1 MGESPGQEAWEYA
14 LVGCRVH
21 GAGCRVFIIH
31 HAPCNL
37 QHKHKVTKFT
47 TLQKY
52 SKVMKIKRILIANRG
67 EIAVRIMKTARLM
80 NIETVAV
87 RTAVEPNAM
96 YLSSADVIYDN
107 TEEVSEIPVFLDIEK
122 LIIIALKTKAD
133 AVHPGYGFLAE
144 NAYFAQK
151 CMDNKIIFIGP
162 NPDAIYKMGNKT
174 IARKIALSGGI
185 PMAMGSEDNIA
196 DQEEAV
202 KVAEKI
208 GYPVII
214 KAASGGGGRGM
225 RIVRRSEEMEK
236 MFIIASKEAEKAFND
251 PSVFIEK
258 YIENPKHI
266 EFQILGDKHGNVIHL
281 GERECSIQRKHQKLI
296 EEAPSCALDDNL
308 RNKMGTMAVQIA
320 KAVNYYSAGT
330 VEFLLDSDRNFYFM
344 EMNTRIQVEHPVTE
358 IITGI
363 DLIEQQIRIA
373 NDENLKYRQEDIKL
387 KGWAIECRINA
398 EDVQAGFAPDPGK
411 IDSLIMPAD
420 PCVRVDTG
428 VQAGSYIVASYDSMI
443 AKLIVRGKDRK
454 EAIKHCKMA
463 LDKVWIKGTKTTLP
477 FFRMLVRHQKFQDGT
492 FTTAF
497 IEKDLE
503 KYYFNSEYEEMLAAW
518 LATKLFVEENLNDN
532 SINIDFKHGKEMS
545 PWLLNKRI
553 NQF

>member
-1 MGESPGQEAWEYA
+1 M
-14 LVGCRVH
+14 
-21 GAGCRVFIIH
+21 
-31 HAPCNL
+31 N
-37 QHKHKVTKFT
+37 
-47 TLQKY
+47 
-52 SKVMKIKRILIANRG
+52 IKRILIANRG

-80 NIETVAV
+80 KIETVAV

-96 YLSSADVIYDN
+96 YLESADVIFDN
-107 TEEVSEIPVFLDIEK
+107 TEDASEIPVFLDIDK
-122 LIIIALKTKAD
+122 LIDIAIKTKAD

-151 CMDNKIIFIGP
+151 CLDNKINFIGP
-162 NPDAIYKMGNKT
+162 TPDAIYKMGNKT

-185 PMAMGSEDNIA
+185 PMAMGSEGNIA
-196 DQEEAV
+196 DEEEAV
-202 KVAEKI
+202 KVAETI

-225 RIVRRSEEMEK
+225 RIVRKSEEMGK
-236 MFIIASKEAEKAFND
+236 MFVIASKEAEKSFND
-251 PSVFIEK
+251 ASVFIEK

-281 GERECSIQRKHQKLI
+281 GERECSIQRKHQKLL
-296 EEAPSCALDDNL
+296 EEAPSCALDEKL
-308 RNKMGTMAVQIA
+308 RMKMGAMAVQIA
-320 KAVNYYSAGT
+320 KAVSYHSAGT
-330 VEFLLDSDRNFYFM
+330 VEFLLDSDKNFYFM

-373 NDENLKYRQEDIKL
+373 NGEKLKYSQPDIKL
-387 KGWAIECRINA
+387 RGWAIECRINA

-411 IDSLIMPAD
+411 IESLSMPSG
-420 PCVRVDTG
+420 PCIRVDTG
-428 VQAGSYIVASYDSMI
+428 VQAGSSIVASYDSMI
-443 AKLIVRGKDRK
+443 AKLIVKGRDRK
-454 EAIKHCKMA
+454 EALKNCKLA

-518 LATKLFVEENLNDN
+518 LATKLFVEENLSDN
-532 SINIDFKHGKEMS
+532 SKNIDFEHGKEMS

>member
-1 MGESPGQEAWEYA
+1 
-14 LVGCRVH
+14 
-21 GAGCRVFIIH
+21 
-31 HAPCNL
+31 
-37 QHKHKVTKFT
+37 
-47 TLQKY
+47 
-52 SKVMKIKRILIANRG
+52 MKIKRILIANRG
-67 EIAVRIMKTARLM
+67 EIAVRVMRTARKM
-80 NIETVAV
+80 KIETVGI

-96 YLSSADVIYDN
+96 YVSLADVVYDN
-107 TEEVSEIPVFLDIEK
+107 TEDTSEIPVYLNVEK
-122 LIIIALKTKAD
+122 LIRIAVETKAD
-133 AVHPGYGFLAE
+133 AIHPGYGFLAE

-151 CMDNKIIFIGP
+151 CIDSKIIYIGP
-162 NPDAIYKMGNKT
+162 SPDAIYKMGNKT
-174 IARKIALSGGI
+174 IARRIALAAKI
-185 PMAMGSEDNIA
+185 PMAMGSEGNIGNE
-196 DQEEAV
+196 EEAV
-202 KVAEKI
+202 AIAEKI

-225 RIVRRSEEMEK
+225 RIVRKPGEMEK

-266 EFQILGDKHGNVIHL
+266 EFQILGDTKGNIIHL
-281 GERECSIQRKHQKLI
+281 GERECSIQRKHQKLL
-296 EEAPSCALDDNL
+296 EEAPSSALDNRL
-308 RNKMGTMAVQIA
+308 RDTMGKLAVQIA

-330 VEFLLDSDRNFYFM
+330 VEFLLDSEKNFYFM

-358 IITGI
+358 VVTGL
-363 DLIEQQIRIA
+363 DLIEEQIRIA
-373 NDENLKYRQEDIKL
+373 NGETLKYKQDDIKL

-411 IDSLIMPAD
+411 IEKLSLPAG
-420 PCVRVDTG
+420 PNVRVDTG
-428 VQAGSYIVASYDSMI
+428 IQVGSSVIANYDSMI
-443 AKLIVRGKDRK
+443 AKLIVSGKNRK
-454 EAIKHCKMA
+454 EAIKNCKIA

-477 FFRMLVRHQKFQDGT
+477 FFRMLVRNPKFLDGS

-503 KYYFNSEYEEMLAAW
+503 KFYFNSEYEETLAAW
-518 LATKLFVEENLNDN
+518 LATKLFIEENLMDD
-532 SINIDFKHGKEMS
+532 SINVDFENSKEMN